1 MVIKQARQSIQ
12 LNKGSVLSKK
22 LYSAA
27 EIAKMAI
34 PGLPATRANI
44 GLKAEREGWYSE
56 ERIGIGGARK
66 VYEVPPRYLERLA
79 LQEGEPADQ
88 RGEPIKQPDIAAGGA
103 VDPALFKV
111 AVRLTEKMYARNPNY
126 DPAMKAEIA
135 LLIYNLGVAK
145 GMKGNLTDEQILELE
160 RQLG

>member
-1 MVIKQARQSIQ
+1 MPKES
-12 LNKGSVLSKK
+12 

-27 EIAKMAI
+27 DIAKMKL
-34 PGLPATRANI
+34 PGLPGSKGKVIERAD
-44 GLKAEREGWYSE
+44 REGWYFE
-56 ERIGIGGARK
+56 MRTGIGGARK
-66 VYEVPPRYLERLA
+66 VYEIPPRYLERLA